1 MSLSRSS
8 QSSFFFAKQRSG
20 SECIK
25 SSFSNYTILEDQSP
39 SINCRMAE
47 TNIKQL
53 SEQLAL
59 QEKQKQGLENMLM
72 TNKMSVK
79 GPTIHINEVTN
90 QLREIDN
97 KINELIKEI
106 NVNKKI
112 IDFNKEKKQVKRQS
126 FQFDSFFPI
135 YEVQRKNSKIPD
147 NDGKNEHIDILS
159 MKIEESVNKLEEV
172 DEDDCVQILD
182 IQNNICR
189 LIKMIQSNNEIPEIQ
204 RILICTRKTILNRV
218 KEVRANSIRILR
230 YCAISREYIKMI
242 FSMNFEIF
250 IIRSLIKDHKN
261 FRFDDNLEFQQSLI
275 FIRSIIDKNNSVD
288 LLPESI
294 VRLII
299 AFAEYIDEKL
309 RNIFILTLC
318 ELAIKNTAL
327 VAKCNGIKT
336 LFHLLVDGP
345 NEMASTLTMTIV
357 HLLDS
362 EDTRC
367 YIKPSVDVEM
377 IVSTLTDSSQVT
389 TDKQSYIKK
398 LESSSKIILTLFQ
411 SWAGF
416 IYLCIDNKESIRSIV
431 HSMTYPNE
439 ELQEVLL
446 KLLFNLFKIKL
457 PKWYPKF
464 ISGKNLKIY
473 TYKNG
478 INDVKSS
485 IITSTKNNIFNYYL
499 SILLMAFIE
508 SNIFEVLIHLIQQD
522 QKVISS
528 KAKVLIGELLDLSNR
543 LLPVSYIIELHAL
556 PNLFATAVDFNDEQR
571 HEATEA
577 IFHIDNLRKKKEKVI
592 VVTNEEVNNCTVW
605 KSGLKKAIENKKIG
619 RTQRQIEQVKLQMGL
634 VMDDVH
640 FRNLV
645 NETQY
650 TKDFS
655 KWNWS
660 AIIELV
666 NGPLLNPKRLEEAL
680 SSGLMKKL
688 LLFYKPSNHQ
698 FSDIPLKTVNSNLYT
713 EIGCN
718 ILSLLMTNPEGV
730 RILMEFGPFKQ
741 ISESLGELTK
751 ASTTPESDLNLFN
764 EKKLKTTL
772 TSEYFNF
779 IGVMTKTMEGNRI
792 LEKNL
797 IWTEIYKVINLKN
810 RDDLLKII
818 IQSLDYNL
826 DYHPRV
832 VLITIMTSGSRAIRL
847 FATKYMRQLLQEGVQ
862 DISKWGMKYLV
873 IQLYDVDLEVCKTA
887 VRTLEEACNFTEN
900 LESVVALR
908 PSLQHL
914 GNIGNSLLLKFL
926 TTSVGY
932 NYLYELGYI
941 EKCLTQWYEKINVL
955 YTIQLELAI
964 EKALSYNGTSQVS
977 HLNING
983 YYNDPKNKNHLPIEK
998 LEIPPHFYGELIKS
1012 KEGSEFLREKGHF
1025 KEFADYIRKYGMKNL
1040 NRKKLLKL
1048 KSILWAVG
1056 NIGSSKSGITF
1067 LLEEDIIKNIIEI
1080 AEKSKVLTLKGTSFY
1095 IIGMISK
1102 TSTGAEKLEEYGW
1115 NSPYLPFGNL
1125 TGICVP
1131 NHSSQ
1136 FLNIP
1141 QWKYKRMFDTLKIE
1155 NRYTFKNDDELSIK
1169 SMSIYGKDQS
1179 ENEKKENKPLD
1190 NIDEEKNG
1198 ESISSGINTN
1208 NGSTNDI
1215 SEKRE
1220 ISNEQN
1226 EESNE
1231 NYNDNESEVQE
1242 SIEII
1247 KNEDI
1252 QEDELNDN
1260 KDKDDDDNRDKNDIN
1275 KEENN
1280 STDVLNDSHKN
1291 KTYKPTIE
1299 LTDTQYEILENIGN
1313 LCNHILSN
1321 SASKTLIRICR
1332 EQPNEFQS
1340 VDLYIESLKMQSI
1353 YNFRLTAR
1361 LFINDLFEDLQIDER
1376 AMDRI
1381 DEIGGLKIDETFDG
1395 ILEYKINF

>member
-1 MSLSRSS
+1 
-8 QSSFFFAKQRSG
+8 
-20 SECIK
+20 
-25 SSFSNYTILEDQSP
+25 
-39 SINCRMAE
+39 MAE

-53 SEQLAL
+53 SEQLAI
-59 QEKQKQGLENMLM
+59 QEKKKRGLENLLM
-72 TNKMSVK
+72 TNKMSIK
-79 GPTIHINEVTN
+79 GTTISINEVTDE
-90 QLREIDN
+90 LREIDN
-97 KINELIKEI
+97 KINELKKEI
-106 NVNKKI
+106 NINKKI
-112 IDFNKEKKQVKRQS
+112 LDFNKDEKHHKRQS

-135 YEVQRKNSKIPD
+135 YEVQTKKQTKISE
-147 NDGKNEHIDILS
+147 NDGKSEHVDMVTS
-159 MKIEESVNKLEEV
+159 KIEESVKKLEEV
-172 DEDDCVQILD
+172 DEDDYFQILD
-182 IQNNICR
+182 LQNNICR
-189 LIKMIQSNNEIPEIQ
+189 LIKMIPNVEVIPEIQ
-204 RILICTRKTILNRV
+204 RILQCTRKTILSHA
-218 KEVRANSIRILR
+218 KEVRANSIRLLR
-230 YCAISREYIKMI
+230 YCAIKREYIKRI

-261 FRFDDNLEFQQSLI
+261 FRFEDNLEFQQSLI
-275 FIRSIIDKNNSVD
+275 FIRNIIDNNNSVD
-288 LLPESI
+288 LLPESL

-299 AFAEYIDEKL
+299 AFAEYVDEKM

-345 NEMASTLTMTIV
+345 SEMAPTLTMTIV

-367 YIKPSVDVEM
+367 YIKPSVDVEI

-457 PKWYPKF
+457 PKWYPEF
-464 ISGKNLKIY
+464 LSGKNMKIY
-473 TYKNG
+473 SYKNSNSEMKQT
-478 INDVKSS
+478 IMS
-485 IITSTKNNIFNYYL
+485 STKTNIFNYYL

-522 QKVISS
+522 HKVISS
-528 KAKVLIGELLDLSNR
+528 KSKVLIGELLDLSNR
-543 LLPVSYIIELHAL
+543 LLPVNYIIDLHAL
-556 PNLFATAVDFNDEQR
+556 PNLFAIAVDFNDEQR
-571 HEATEA
+571 HEAIES
-577 IFHIDNLRKKKEKVI
+577 IFQIDNLRKKKEKVV
-592 VVTNEEVNNCTVW
+592 VVTNDDTVNNCTIW
-605 KSGLKKAIENKKIG
+605 KNALKRSMENKKIG
-619 RTQRQIEQVKLQMGL
+619 RTQRQIEQVKLQMSI
-634 VMDDVH
+634 VMDDTH

-660 AIIELV
+660 AITELV
-666 NGPLLNPKRLEEAL
+666 NGPLLNPKRLEETL
-680 SSGLMKKL
+680 NSGLMKKL

-698 FSDIPLKTVNSNLYT
+698 FSDIPLKAANSNLYT

-718 ILSLLMTNPEGV
+718 IISLLMTHPEGV
-730 RILMEFGPFKQ
+730 RLLMECGPFKQ
-741 ISESLGELTK
+741 ISESLDELTK
-751 ASTTPESDLNLFN
+751 ASTSPLSESSLNLFD
-764 EKKLKTTL
+764 ERKLKTTL
-772 TSEYFNF
+772 ASEYFNF
-779 IGVMTKTMEGNRI
+779 IGVMTKTMEGNKI

-797 IWTEIYKVINLKN
+797 IWTELYKVINLKN

-832 VLITIMTSGSRAIRL
+832 ILITIMTSGSRAIRL
-847 FATKYMRQLLQEGVQ
+847 FSTKYMRQLLQERVQ

-873 IQLYDVDLEVCKTA
+873 IQLYDIDLEVCRTA
-887 VRTLEEACNFTEN
+887 VRTLEEACNYSEN

-932 NYLYELGYI
+932 NYLYEMGYI

-964 EKALSYNGTSQVS
+964 EKAFSYNGNSQIS

-983 YYNDPKNKNHLPIEK
+983 VCNDPKNKNTLPIEK

-1012 KEGSEFLREKGHF
+1012 KEGSDFLREKGHF
-1025 KEFADYIRKYGMKNL
+1025 KEFANYIRKYGMKNL

-1067 LLEEDIIKNIIEI
+1067 LLEEDIIKNIVEI

-1102 TSTGAEKLEEYGW
+1102 TSTGIEKLEEYGW
-1115 NSPYLPFGNL
+1115 NSPYLPFGKLN
-1125 TGICVP
+1125 GICVP

-1141 QWKYKRMFDTLKIE
+1141 PWKYKRMFDTLKIE
-1155 NRYTFKNDDELSIK
+1155 NRYTFKNDDELSVR
-1169 SMSIYGKDQS
+1169 SASSYGDDS
-1179 ENEKKENKPLD
+1179 NNNLNENNKKELD
-1190 NIDEEKNG
+1190 NITEERNSEDKNSEGNSDSFDEEGGKEKENH
-1198 ESISSGINTN
+1198 SGNPDN
-1208 NGSTNDI
+1208 
-1215 SEKRE
+1215 K
-1220 ISNEQN
+1220 N
-1226 EESNE
+1226 EENDGNSE
-1231 NYNDNESEVQE
+1231 SDSIYQEKIEIIRNDNESEKDVKPDDNDNNN
-1242 SIEII
+1242 S
-1247 KNEDI
+1247 
-1252 QEDELNDN
+1252 NDN
-1260 KDKDDDDNRDKNDIN
+1260 KTSATDKNNTPSHHHHNKSKEFDDIPMISPR
-1275 KEENN
+1275 
-1280 STDVLNDSHKN
+1280 STV
-1291 KTYKPTIE
+1291 T

-1321 SASKTLIRICR
+1321 SASKTLIRICH
-1332 EQPNEFQS
+1332 ETPYEFQS

-1361 LFINDLFEDLQIDER
+1361 LFINDLFEILHIDER
-1376 AMDRI
+1376 ALNRI
-1381 DEIGGLKIDETFDG
+1381 DEIGGLRIEDTFDG
-1395 ILEYKINF
+1395 NLE

>member
-1 MSLSRSS
+1 MSLSRSNPN
-8 QSSFFFAKQRSG
+8 SFIYNSTKQRSG
-20 SECIK
+20 SDCIK
-25 SSFSNYTILEDQSP
+25 NSFTNYAIVEDHSP

-53 SEQLAL
+53 NEQLAI
-59 QEKQKQGLENMLM
+59 QEKKKQGLENLLM
-72 TNKMSVK
+72 TNKMTLK
-79 GPTIHINEVTN
+79 GPTIQINEVTS

-97 KINELIKEI
+97 KINELKKEI
-106 NVNKKI
+106 NINKKI
-112 IDFNKEKKQVKRQS
+112 LDYNREEKQVKRQS

-135 YEVQRKNSKIPD
+135 YEVQSKKPSKLPD
-147 NDGKNEHIDILS
+147 TDGKNEHKDIVS
-159 MKIEESVNKLEEV
+159 IKIEESIKKLEET
-172 DEDDCVQILD
+172 DEDDYVQILE

-189 LIKMIQSNNEIPEIQ
+189 LIKMIQNENEISEIR
-204 RILICTRKTILNRV
+204 RILLCTRKTILSRA

-230 YCAISREYIKMI
+230 YCATKREYIKMV

-261 FRFDDNLEFQQSLI
+261 FQFDDNLEFQQSLI

-327 VAKCNGIKT
+327 IAKCNGIKT

-345 NEMASTLTMTIV
+345 NEMAPTLTMTIV

-411 SWAGF
+411 SWAGL

-457 PKWYPKF
+457 PKWYPEF

-473 TYKNG
+473 SYKNG
-478 INDVKSS
+478 GNDLKQTILTSS
-485 IITSTKNNIFNYYL
+485 KNNIFNYYL

-522 QKVISS
+522 QKVIST
-528 KAKVLIGELLDLSNR
+528 KAKVLVGELLDLSNR
-543 LLPVSYIIELHAL
+543 LLPISYIIDLHAL
-556 PNLFATAVDFNDEQR
+556 PNLFTIAVDFNDEQR
-571 HEATEA
+571 HEAIEA
-577 IFHIDNLRKKKEKVI
+577 IFHIDNLRRKKEKVVI
-592 VVTNEEVNNCTVW
+592 VTSDEVNYFTLW
-605 KSGLKKAIENKKIG
+605 KKGLKRSIENKKIG
-619 RTQRQIEQVKLQMGL
+619 RTQRQIEQVKLQMGM

-645 NETQY
+645 NETQF

-660 AIIELV
+660 AIKELV
-666 NGPLLNPKRLEEAL
+666 NGPLLNPKRLEETL
-680 SSGLMKKL
+680 GSGLLKKL

-698 FSDIPLKTVNSNLYT
+698 FSDIPLKTTNSSLYT
-713 EIGCN
+713 EIGCT
-718 ILSLLMTNPEGV
+718 IISLLMGNPEGV
-730 RILMEFGPFKQ
+730 KLLLEFGPFKQ
-741 ISESLGELTK
+741 ISEALGELTK
-751 ASTTPESDLNLFN
+751 ASNIPNSESELNLFN

-779 IGVMTKTMEGNRI
+779 VGVMTKTMEGNKL

-797 IWTEIYKVINLKN
+797 IWSEIYKVINLKN
-810 RDDLLKII
+810 RDDLIKII
-818 IQSLDYNL
+818 IQSLDYSL

-832 VLITIMTSGSRAIRL
+832 ILITVMTSGSRALRL
-847 FATKYMRQLLQEGVQ
+847 FATKYMRQLLQEKVQ
-862 DISKWGMKYLV
+862 NISKWGMKYLV
-873 IQLYDVDLEVCKTA
+873 IQLYDIDLEVCKTA
-887 VRTLEEACNFTEN
+887 VRILEEACNHSEN

-908 PSLQHL
+908 PSIQHL
-914 GNIGNSLLLKFL
+914 GNIGNSLMLKFL

-932 NYLYELGYI
+932 NYLYELGFI
-941 EKCLTQWYEKINVL
+941 EKCLTQWYEKINIL

-964 EKALSYNGTSQVS
+964 EKAFSYNGTSQIS

-983 YYNDPKNKNHLPIEK
+983 YCNDPRNKNTLPIEK

-1012 KEGSEFLREKGHF
+1012 KEGSEFLRKKGHF
-1025 KEFADYIRKYGMKNL
+1025 KEFANYIRKYGMKNL

-1056 NIGSSKSGITF
+1056 NIGSSMSGITF
-1067 LLEEDIIKNIIEI
+1067 LLEEDIIKNIVEI

-1102 TSTGAEKLEEYGW
+1102 TSTGIEKLEEYGW
-1115 NSPYLPFGNL
+1115 NSPYLPFGKLN
-1125 TGICVP
+1125 GICVP

-1141 QWKYKRMFDTLKIE
+1141 PWKYKRMFDTLKIE
-1155 NRYTFKNDDELSIK
+1155 NRYTFRNDDELSIR
-1169 SMSIYGKDQS
+1169 SLSIDGDEGNDKDLENIS
-1179 ENEKKENKPLD
+1179 EEKTVDNTRGECENSTSSLSQNKQNDTNDVEKND
-1190 NIDEEKNG
+1190 NID
-1198 ESISSGINTN
+1198 
-1208 NGSTNDI
+1208 
-1215 SEKRE
+1215 
-1220 ISNEQN
+1220 
-1226 EESNE
+1226 
-1231 NYNDNESEVQE
+1231 NDNESDFQE

-1247 KNEDI
+1247 KNINLSE
-1252 QEDELNDN
+1252 EELNKSDEKSSKQI
-1260 KDKDDDDNRDKNDIN
+1260 KDIPIT
-1275 KEENN
+1275 
-1280 STDVLNDSHKN
+1280 SQ
-1291 KTYKPTIE
+1291 KTEIK
-1299 LTDTQYEILENIGN
+1299 LTDTQHEILENIGN

-1332 EQPNEFQS
+1332 ETPHEFQS

-1361 LFINDLFEDLQIDER
+1361 LFINDLFEVLTLDEK
-1376 AMDRI
+1376 AFDRI
-1381 DEIGGLKIDETFDG
+1381 DELGGLKINDTFDD
-1395 ILEYKINF
+1395 LD